1 MRTRPLALLLLFA
14 AGTAI
19 AADSS
24 GLHAFTPPVGDTSV
38 DMLSQIFGPVID
50 GLKVASGQSAQAIG
64 SDGNGQTIIDAMMG
78 VFNNAVLFLA
88 MLFVLYTTVRGT
100 VDSAHS
106 GELLGKKMSEIWVP
120 IRTLSGTALLLP
132 LASGFSLLQMAVL
145 WLALQGVGVASSM
158 WDVAMDHLAANGT
171 LGYVSLPD
179 ARPLAA
185 NILRSE
191 ICAAAMNK
199 QYADTEAK
207 TRIEF
212 VATSFP
218 VAFGT
223 APDRNSQQY
232 MTESY
237 IDKGYAWRANDRTLN
252 PNVCGSISFQDTP
265 QSKDLSSSLRGPLL
279 AAHSQAVRAMIDEL
293 RPVAAKIVAFQTP
306 PAGAVDLAVTHYKT
320 TLQAAANQAIAA
332 TPEAAKSDFIA
343 YARDAGWVAAGAW
356 WSSLTRLN
364 DAVQSAVNALPV
376 SQASSIE
383 ELETRETLIAYKDSM
398 TVTEQYLKDRAGAP
412 RAEATADIKIRS
424 ADDVW
429 RLLSV
434 PAMAGIDT
442 LTRRIAGANTSPV
455 TQLRSVGNDIVSIG
469 IAIKSAMFVAAGLLG
484 GKDVEWTVGLGF
496 NMLEAVKTLTGTVE
510 WLSNALWVIGAM
522 LAYYLPAVP
531 VIFWIMGIVRW
542 LASVAEAVLA
552 APVMAAMMIH
562 PDSHDVVGRSGPGFM
577 LILAMVLQPALLLFA
592 LILAI
597 LMTYPG
603 AALVNQLFLQ
613 MVSGTVGNTGVGL
626 VGLVA
631 FTALYLTMMILVMHS
646 AFSLM
651 AAVPDNVMAYFA
663 SQAGA
668 KNVVKSGDDAYSN
681 LHGGAAGAGAGLA
694 RGGVGLNSAEMKAG
708 GQSANG
714 MAGSAGRTAN
724 GFSNADHLPAKD

>member
-1 MRTRPLALLLLFA
+1 M
-14 AGTAI
+14 I
-19 AADSS
+19 AADNT
-24 GLHAFTPPVGDTSV
+24 GLHAFTPPAGDSSV
-38 DMLSQIFGPVID
+38 DMLAQVFGPIVD
-50 GLKVASGQSAQAIG
+50 GLKVASGQNAQAIG
-64 SDGNGQTIIDAMMG
+64 SDGNGQTIIGAMMG

-120 IRTLSGTALLLP
+120 LRTLSGTALILP

-158 WDVAMDHLAANGT
+158 WDVAMNHLAANGT
-171 LGYVSLPD
+171 LGYVSMPD

-191 ICAAAMNK
+191 ICMAAMNK
-199 QYADTEAK
+199 QYAETESK

-293 RPVAAKIVAFQTP
+293 RPVAAKIVAFQPP

-320 TLQAAANQAIAA
+320 TLQSAANQAIAA
-332 TPEAAKSDFIA
+332 TPEAAKADFIA

-383 ELETRETLIAYKDSM
+383 ELETKETLIAYKDAM
-398 TVTEQYLKDRAGAP
+398 MVTEQYLKDRAGAP

-442 LTRRIAGANTSPV
+442 LTQRIAGANTSPV
-455 TQLRSVGNDIVSIG
+455 TQLRSIGSDVVSIG
-469 IAIKSAMFVAAGLLG
+469 LALKSAMFVAAGFLG

-496 NMLEAVKTLTGTVE
+496 NVLEAFKTLSGTVE
-510 WLSNALWVIGAM
+510 WLSSALFVIGAM

-531 VIFWIMGIVRW
+531 LIWWIMGVVRW
-542 LASVAEAVLA
+542 LVSVAEAVLA
-552 APVMAAMMIH
+552 APVMAAFMVH
-562 PDSHDVVGRSGPGFM
+562 PDSHDVVGKSGPGFM
-577 LILAMVLQPALLLFA
+577 LIVAMILQPALLLFA

-613 MVSGTVGNTGVGL
+613 MVSGTVGSSGVGL

-631 FTALYLTMMILVMHS
+631 FTALYLTMMVLVMHS
-646 AFSLM
+646 CFALVS
-651 AAVPDNVMAYFA
+651 AVPDNTMRYFA
-663 SQAGA
+663 AQAGA
-668 KNVVKSGDDAYSN
+668 YGVVKTGDEAYSN
-681 LHGGAAGAGAGLA
+681 LRGGAAGAGAGMA
-694 RGGVGLNSAEMKAG
+694 RGGVGLNSAQMKADSG
-708 GQSANG
+708 GGRSENG
-714 MAGSAGRTAN
+714 LAGSSGRTEN
-724 GFSNADHLPAKD
+724 GFTNADHLPAGD

>member
-1 MRTRPLALLLLFA
+1 MRFRPLAVLLLLA
-14 AGTAI
+14 ASTAI

-38 DMLSQIFGPVID
+38 DMLSQVFGPIVD
-50 GLKVASGQSAQAIG
+50 GLKVASGQGAQALG
-64 SDGNGQTIIDAMMG
+64 SDGNGQTIIGAMMG
-78 VFNNAVLFLA
+78 VFNNAVLFLG
-88 MLFVLYTTVRGT
+88 MLFVLTTTVRGT

-120 IRTLSGTALLLP
+120 IRTVAGTALLLP
-132 LASGFSLLQMAVL
+132 LASGFSLLQMGVL

-158 WDVAMDHLAANGT
+158 WGVAMDHLAANGT
-171 LGYVSLPD
+171 LGYVNLPD

-191 ICAAAMNK
+191 ICMAAMNK
-199 QYADTEAK
+199 QYTDTESQ

-212 VATSFP
+212 AATSIP

-237 IDKGYAWRANDRTLN
+237 IDKGYAWRATDRKLN
-252 PNVCGSISFQDTP
+252 PNVCGSISFSDTP

-293 RPVAAKIVAFQTP
+293 RPVAAKIVSFQTP
-306 PAGAVDLAVTHYKT
+306 PAGAIDLAVTHYKT

-383 ELETRETLIAYKDSM
+383 ELETKETLIAYKDSM
-398 TVTEQYLKDRAGAP
+398 TVAEQYLKDRAGAP

-442 LTRRIAGANTSPV
+442 LTQRIAGANTSPV
-455 TQLRSVGNDIVSIG
+455 TQLRSIGNDVVSIG

-484 GKDVEWTVGLGF
+484 GKDLEWTVGLGF
-496 NMLEAVKTLTGTVE
+496 NVLEALKTLTGTVE
-510 WLSNALWVIGAM
+510 WLSNSLWVIGAM

-531 VIFWIMGIVRW
+531 VIWWVMSVVRW
-542 LASVAEAVLA
+542 LVSVAEAVLA

-562 PDSHDVVGRSGPGFM
+562 PDSDDVVGKSGPGFM

-592 LILAI
+592 LVLAI

-613 MVSGTVGNTGVGL
+613 IVSGTVGNTGVGL
-626 VGLVA
+626 VGVVA
-631 FTALYLTMMILVMHS
+631 FTSLYLTMMVLVMHS
-646 AFSLM
+646 CFALVS
-651 AAVPDNVMAYFA
+651 AVPDNVMRYFA

-668 KNVVKSGDDAYSN
+668 QGVVKTGDEAYTN
-681 LHGGAAGAGAGLA
+681 LHGGASSAGAGLA
-694 RGGVGLNSAEMKAG
+694 RGGVLAG
-708 GQSANG
+708 QGR
-714 MAGSAGRTAN
+714 SAGKEFGPDSGDN
-724 GFSNADHLPAKD
+724 GSVNGLSNADHLPAKD